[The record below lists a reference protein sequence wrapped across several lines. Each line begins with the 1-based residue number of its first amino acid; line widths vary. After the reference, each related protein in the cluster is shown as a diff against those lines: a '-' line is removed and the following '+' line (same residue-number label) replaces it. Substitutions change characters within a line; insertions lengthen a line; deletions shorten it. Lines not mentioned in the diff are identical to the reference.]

1 MHDELSLRH
10 RSQSRNPLL
19 AGTMGL
25 TSKSRF
31 STVSTQSRPQSGLL
45 LVTQQLLSVLCELPD
60 VAATELAPPERLI
73 TRA

>member
-1 MHDELSLRH
+1 
-10 RSQSRNPLL
+10 
-19 AGTMGL
+19 MGL